1 MIVEFVPLISSHPM
15 NTACAGATGF
25 VCVRFPFVQSHNAP
39 HSVRAEVSKPLN
51 LYLPFVMIG
60 ATPLREILL
69 ARSPKV
75 FELVDSEELSAIPK
89 VAFEPCEP
97 VMVTTL
103 ATVWELQ
110 VVFLAFTWRYSS
122 L

>member
-1 MIVEFVPLISSHPM
+1 MIVELFPLISSHPM

-25 VCVRFPFVQSHNAP
+25 VCVMFPFVPSHNAP
-39 HSVRAEVSKPLN
+39 HSIHDEVLKPLN

-97 VMVTTL
+97 VIVTAL
-103 ATVWELQ
+103 ATVWTLQ
-110 VVFLAFTWRYSS
+110 VVFLAWTFK
-122 L
+122 